1 MKRGFGY
8 GVLSALMVT
17 GLVATLGAQPPAGGQ
32 GMRQGVGGQGMGQ
45 GMRGQGMGPGG
56 PGGGPMA
63 ALELTAEQQERIQTI
78 MQTQRETH
86 QATMKQVR
94 DLRKQLHQVVFGGGG
109 DEAAALGLANEIA
122 ALEANVRVRM
132 QFAVAAVLTPE
143 QRKIVIEHG
152 IEFPPAQMG
161 PGVPGG
167 RGGRGG
173 QQPVKK

>member
-1 MKRGFGY
+1 
-8 GVLSALMVT
+8 
-17 GLVATLGAQPPAGGQ
+17 
-32 GMRQGVGGQGMGQ
+32 
-45 GMRGQGMGPGG
+45 
-56 PGGGPMA
+56 
-63 ALELTAEQQERIQTI
+63 
-78 MQTQRETH
+78 
-86 QATMKQVR
+86 
-94 DLRKQLHQVVFGGGG
+94 
-109 DEAAALGLANEIA
+109 
-122 ALEANVRVRM
+122 M

>member
-1 MKRGFGY
+1 MRRSYGY
-8 GVLSALMVT
+8 GIVAGLIAI

-32 GMRQGVGGQGMGQ
+32 GMGQGMGGQGMGQ
-45 GMRGQGMGPGG
+45 GMRGQGMGPGD
-56 PGGGPMA
+56 GPMA
-63 ALELTAEQQERIQTI
+63 ALKLTAEQQKAIQAV
-78 MQTQRETH
+78 MQAQRETH

-94 DLRKQLHQVVFGGGG
+94 DLRKQLHETIFSGSG
-109 DEAAALGLANEIA
+109 DEGAAFGLANEIA